1 MKLSKAEVKDHARSI
16 VMIVISCFLI
26 GININSFVD
35 AAGIY
40 PGGFSGITLLIQRI
54 IRTFLGYSLP
64 FSLIN
69 YPLNFLLIALSYK
82 LLGKRFT
89 FYTVVTVI
97 LTGIFTDLLPTFQ
110 ITEDVLLSCV
120 FGGILNGVAIALCL
134 MAKAS
139 GGGTD
144 IIGILISH
152 KYNRDPWNYILL
164 GNVAMLMIAG
174 VLFGWNQALYSIIF
188 QFAATQTLQMMYQK
202 YQRHTLFIITDKP
215 TEVYEAIKN
224 ITNHG
229 ATVMDGM
236 GCYEKEERSVVYSV
250 ISSMELKDVIKATKE
265 IDEHAFIN
273 AVKTDRLDGRFYQN

>member
-1 MKLSKAEVKDHARSI
+1 MKLSKEEIWDHGKSI

-26 GININSFVD
+26 GININSFVSS
-35 AAGIY
+35 AGLY
-40 PGGFSGITLLIQRI
+40 PGGFNGITILIQRI
-54 IRTFLGYSLP
+54 VKTFLGYSLP
-64 FSLIN
+64 FSAIN

-89 FYTVVTVI
+89 IYTVGTII
-97 LTGIFTDLLPTFQ
+97 LTGIFADALPTFQ
-110 ITEDVLLSCV
+110 ITDDMLLACV

-134 MAKAS
+134 IAKAS

-144 IIGILISH
+144 IIGILVSH
-152 KYNRDPWNYILL
+152 KYNRDPWNYILM
-164 GNVAMLMIAG
+164 GNVAMLVIAG
-174 VLFGWNQALYSIIF
+174 FLFGWSQALYSIIF
-188 QFAATQTLQMMYQK
+188 QFAATQTLQLMYQK
-202 YQRHTLFIITDKP
+202 YKRHTLFIVTNKP
-215 TEVYEAIKN
+215 TQVYEAIKE

-236 GCYEKEERSVVYSV
+236 GCYEHEARSVVYSV
-250 ISSMELKDVIKATKE
+250 ISSMELKDVIRATKE